1 LIGIFI
7 IRPEGNSQESYT
19 ESRDDIKR
27 TVKRTVMRPHKI
39 DETFPIWRPLHV
51 SFARGLGSNAL
62 GVVRDNLDVEL
73 ALVRRVKEK
82 KQLVQGRWVEVR
94 RRSVNLYK
102 VSKNLLYLIRVGNN
116 GEYFHGRAA
125 FDTLE
130 WIYLVYL
137 GNQPCPCSSALR

>member
-1 LIGIFI
+1 
-7 IRPEGNSQESYT
+7 
-19 ESRDDIKR
+19 
-27 TVKRTVMRPHKI
+27 M
-39 DETFPIWRPLHV
+39 
-51 SFARGLGSNAL
+51 